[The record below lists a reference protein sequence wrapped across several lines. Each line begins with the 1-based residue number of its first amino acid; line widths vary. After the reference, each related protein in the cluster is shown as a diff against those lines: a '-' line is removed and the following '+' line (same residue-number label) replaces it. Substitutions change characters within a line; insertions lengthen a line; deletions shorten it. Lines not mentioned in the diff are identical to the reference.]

1 MLPMNSARAAEPQL
15 FQLARQRGHRAAHAA
30 EITHHAIARR
40 RQRQAAAYPL
50 EQRLADGLLQL
61 VQHLA
66 GGRLGHVQRRR
77 RRAQRAAF
85 LDGQQQHDL
94 PHAQARQ
101 QGGGI
106 QGSFHD

>member
-1 MLPMNSARAAEPQL
+1 MACSSSCSILLAADWVM
-15 FQLARQRGHRAAHAA
+15 FS
-30 EITHHAIARR
+30 
-40 RQRQAAAYPL
+40 AAA
-50 EQRLADGLLQL
+50 A
-61 VQHLA
+61 
-66 GGRLGHVQRRR
+66 
-77 RRAQRAAF
+77 AQRAAF